1 MHETKD
7 QDGLLRMSLLA
18 HFEELR
24 SRLIRAL
31 AGFGIIFLAC
41 LAFSDR
47 LWLIV
52 QAPAVDAFRKLGTGG
67 LVGINAMEQFEIIW
81 MWTPLV
87 AALFLGSPWIFY
99 QVWAFI
105 APGLYERERKWAIPF
120 VLTTGGLFILGGLF
134 AYFLAFRYGLT
145 FLLGIGKFAGV
156 TTTLSIDSYFDLFVD
171 VMLGVSLI
179 FEIPVVI
186 FFLVL
191 LRLATPKFLWEH
203 SRYAVLGIIIVAS
216 FITPTTDV
224 VNMSLFAVPM
234 CLLFFAGVFAGYL
247 LVLHREQRRF
257 PWIKTALWLTVAL
270 VILGSAGWIVRVKY
284 HYRPVNHWPFVR
296 HTVTQNSQLFLQN
309 DRTNALMS
317 KMQG

>member
-1 MHETKD
+1 MYETKD
-7 QDGLLRMSLLA
+7 DDTLLRMSFLEHL
-18 HFEELR
+18 EELR

-31 AGFGIIFLAC
+31 LGFGAVFLAC
-41 LAFSDR
+41 LAFSDK

-52 QAPAVDAFRKLGTGG
+52 QAPAVEAFRKLGTGG

-87 AALFLGSPWIFY
+87 ASLFLGSPWILY

-105 APGLYERERKWAIPF
+105 APGLYERERKWAVPF

-171 VMLGVSLI
+171 VMLGVSLL
-179 FEIPVVI
+179 FEIPVLI

-191 LRLATPKFLWEH
+191 LRLATPKFLMQH
-203 SRYAVLGIIIVAS
+203 SRYAILGIIIVAS
-216 FITPTTDV
+216 AITPTTDV

-234 CLLFFAGVFAGYL
+234 CLLFFVGVFAGYV
-247 LVLHREQRRF
+247 LVLHRDNQRF
-257 PWIKTALWLTVAL
+257 PWMKAVLWTVVAL
-270 VILGSAGWIVRVKY
+270 LILGVAGWIIAAKY
-284 HYRPVNHWPFVR
+284 HYHLVTLWPF
-296 HTVTQNSQLFLQN
+296 L
-309 DRTNALMS
+309 S
-317 KMQG
+317 K

>member
-1 MHETKD
+1 MD
-7 QDGLLRMSLLA
+7 QEDTLLRMSFLEHL
-18 HFEELR
+18 EELR

-31 AGFGIIFLAC
+31 AGFGAIFLAC
-41 LAFSDR
+41 LAFSDK

-52 QAPAVDAFRKLGTGG
+52 QAPAVEAFRKLGTGG

-87 AALFLGSPWIFY
+87 ASLFLGSPWILY

-120 VLTTGGLFILGGLF
+120 VLTTGGLFLLGGLF

-156 TTTLSIDSYFDLFVD
+156 TTALSIDSYFDLFVD
-171 VMLGVSLI
+171 VMLGVSLL

-191 LRLATPKFLWEH
+191 LRLATPKFLMQH
-203 SRYAVLGIIIVAS
+203 SRYAILGIIIVAS
-216 FITPTTDV
+216 VITPTTDV
-224 VNMSLFAVPM
+224 VNLSLFAVPM
-234 CLLFFAGVFAGYL
+234 CLLFFVGVFAGYV
-247 LVLHREQRRF
+247 LVLHREHHRF
-257 PWIKTALWLTVAL
+257 PWMKSVRWTILAL
-270 VILGSAGWIVRVKY
+270 ILGAGGWIIWAKY
-284 HYRPVNHWPFVR
+284 HDLLMRHWPFL
-296 HTVTQNSQLFLQN
+296 T
-309 DRTNALMS
+309 
-317 KMQG
+317 K

>member
-1 MHETKD
+1 MLRRGYSKENCMYETD
-7 QDGLLRMSLLA
+7 EDGLLRMSFLEHL
-18 HFEELR
+18 EELR

-31 AGFGIIFLAC
+31 IGFGVIFLAC

-52 QAPAVDAFRKLGTGG
+52 QAPAVEAFRKLGTGG

-87 AALFLGSPWIFY
+87 ASLFLGSPWILY

-120 VLTTGGLFILGGLF
+120 VLTTGGLFILCGLF
-134 AYFLAFRYGLT
+134 AYFLAFRYGLA

-171 VMLGVSLI
+171 VMLGVSMI

-186 FFLVL
+186 FFLVV
-191 LRLATPKFLWEH
+191 LRIATPRFLMEH
-203 SRYAVLGIIIVAS
+203 SRYAILAIIIVAS
-216 FITPTTDV
+216 VVTPTTDV

-234 CLLFFAGVFAGYL
+234 CLLFFVGVFAGYV

-257 PWIKTALWLTVAL
+257 PWRKAGLWILVAL
-270 VILGSAGWIVRVKY
+270 LILGGAGWIIAAKY
-284 HYRPVNHWPFVR
+284 HYRLVSHWPFL
-296 HTVTQNSQLFLQN
+296 TS
-309 DRTNALMS
+309 
-317 KMQG
+317 

>member
-1 MHETKD
+1 MHPIND
-7 QDGLLRMSLLA
+7 DGMLRMSFLEHL
-18 HFEELR
+18 EELR
-24 SRLIRAL
+24 SRLIKAL
-31 AGFGIIFLAC
+31 IGFGAIFLAC
-41 LAFSDR
+41 LAFSDK

-52 QAPAVDAFRKLGTGG
+52 QAPAVEAFRKLGSGG

-87 AALFLGSPWIFY
+87 ASLFLGSPWILY

-171 VMLGVSLI
+171 VMLGVSMI

-191 LRLATPKFLWEH
+191 LRLATPKFLMEH
-203 SRYAVLGIIIVAS
+203 SRYAILGIIIVAS
-216 FITPTTDV
+216 FITPTTDI

-234 CLLFFAGVFAGYL
+234 CLLFFVGVFAGYL
-247 LVLHREQRRF
+247 LVLQREQRRF
-257 PWIKTALWLTVAL
+257 PWMKAVL
-270 VILGSAGWIVRVKY
+270 WIVIALLVLGAAAWIAAAKY
-284 HYRPVNHWPFVR
+284 HYH
-296 HTVTQNSQLFLQN
+296 FL
-309 DRTNALMS
+309 R
-317 KMQG
+317 

>member
-1 MHETKD
+1 MD
-7 QDGLLRMSLLA
+7 QEDSLPRMSFLEHL
-18 HFEELR
+18 EELR

-31 AGFGIIFLAC
+31 IGFGVIFLAC
-41 LAFSDR
+41 LAFSDK

-52 QAPAVDAFRKLGTGG
+52 QAPAVEAFRKLGTGG

-87 AALFLGSPWIFY
+87 ASLFLGSPWILY
-99 QVWAFI
+99 QIWAFI
-105 APGLYERERKWAIPF
+105 APGLYQRERKWAIPF
-120 VLTTGGLFILGGLF
+120 VLTTAGLFILGGLF

-171 VMLGVSLI
+171 VMLGVSMM
-179 FEIPVVI
+179 FELPIVI

-191 LRLATPKFLWEH
+191 LRIATPKFLLEQ
-203 SRYAVLGIIIVAS
+203 SRYAILAIIIVAS

-234 CLLFFAGVFAGYL
+234 CLLFFVGVFAGYL

-257 PWIKTALWLTVAL
+257 PWMKTALWMIVAL
-270 VILGSAGWIVRVKY
+270 VILGAAGWIVAATNHY
-284 HYRPVNHWPFVR
+284 HIVRHWPF
-296 HTVTQNSQLFLQN
+296 L
-309 DRTNALMS
+309 A
-317 KMQG
+317 K

>member
-1 MHETKD
+1 MD
-7 QDGLLRMSLLA
+7 QDDTLLRMSFLEHLD
-18 HFEELR
+18 ELR

-31 AGFGIIFLAC
+31 VGFGAIFLAC
-41 LAFSDR
+41 LAFSDK

-52 QAPAVDAFRKLGTGG
+52 QAPAVEAFRKLGTGG

-87 AALFLGSPWIFY
+87 ASLFLGSPWILY

-105 APGLYERERKWAIPF
+105 APGLYPRERKWAVPF

-171 VMLGVSLI
+171 VMLGVSLL

-191 LRLATPKFLWEH
+191 LRLATPKFLMQH
-203 SRYAVLGIIIVAS
+203 SRYAILGIIIAS
-216 FITPTTDV
+216 FVTPTTDV

-234 CLLFFAGVFAGYL
+234 CLLFFVGVFAGYI
-247 LVLHREQRRF
+247 LVLHREQQRF
-257 PWIKTALWLTVAL
+257 PWLKFVLSTLAALL
-270 VILGSAGWIVRVKY
+270 IAGAAWYFSR
-284 HYRPVNHWPFVR
+284 HWPFL
-296 HTVTQNSQLFLQN
+296 T
-309 DRTNALMS
+309 
-317 KMQG
+317 

>member
-1 MHETKD
+1 MD
-7 QDGLLRMSLLA
+7 QEDALLRMSFLEHL
-18 HFEELR
+18 EELR

-31 AGFGIIFLAC
+31 LGFGVIFLAC
-41 LAFSDR
+41 LAFSDK

-52 QAPAVDAFRKLGTGG
+52 QAPAVEAFRKLGTGG

-87 AALFLGSPWIFY
+87 ASLFLGSPWILY

-105 APGLYERERKWAIPF
+105 APGLYEKERKWAIPF
-120 VLTTGGLFILGGLF
+120 VLATAGLFILGGLF

-171 VMLGVSLI
+171 VMLGVSMM

-191 LRLATPKFLWEH
+191 VRLATPGFLMEH
-203 SRYAVLGIIIVAS
+203 SRYAILAIIIVAS
-216 FITPTTDV
+216 VVTPTTDV

-234 CLLFFAGVFAGYL
+234 CLLFFIGVFAGYV

-257 PWIKTALWLTVAL
+257 PWMRVFWTLL
-270 VILGSAGWIVRVKY
+270 VLLFLSAGAWIIAAKY
-284 HYRPVNHWPFVR
+284 HYHAVKRWPFLTR
-296 HTVTQNSQLFLQN
+296 
-309 DRTNALMS
+309 
-317 KMQG
+317 

>member
-1 MHETKD
+1 MD
-7 QDGLLRMSLLA
+7 QEDSLLRMSFLEHL
-18 HFEELR
+18 EELR
-24 SRLIRAL
+24 TRLIRAL
-31 AGFGIIFLAC
+31 IGFGVVFLAC

-52 QAPAVDAFRKLGTGG
+52 QAPAVEAFRKLGTGG

-87 AALFLGSPWIFY
+87 ASIFLGSPWILY

-105 APGLYERERKWAIPF
+105 APGLYERERKWAAPF
-120 VLTTGGLFILGGLF
+120 VLITAGLFITGGLF

-171 VMLGVSLI
+171 VMLGVALL
-179 FEIPVVI
+179 FETPVVI

-191 LRLATPKFLWEH
+191 IRVATPKFLMEH
-203 SRYAVLGIIIVAS
+203 SRYAILAIIIIAS
-216 FITPTTDV
+216 AITPTTDI

-234 CLLFFAGVFAGYL
+234 CLLFFVGVFAGYV
-247 LVLHREQRRF
+247 LVLHREQQKF
-257 PWIKTALWLTVAL
+257 PWMKFVLWTLVAL
-270 VILGSAGWIVRVKY
+270 LILAAAGWIIEAKY
-284 HYRPVNHWPFVR
+284 HHHMVINWR
-296 HTVTQNSQLFLQN
+296 FLKVS
-309 DRTNALMS
+309 M
-317 KMQG
+317 